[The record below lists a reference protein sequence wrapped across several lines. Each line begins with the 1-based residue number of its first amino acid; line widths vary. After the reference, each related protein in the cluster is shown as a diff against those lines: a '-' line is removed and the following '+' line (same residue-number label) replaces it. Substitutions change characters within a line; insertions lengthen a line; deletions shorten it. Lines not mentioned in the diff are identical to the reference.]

1 MENEEVVNP
10 GEILTARC
18 TYDSRGHSTMTK
30 IGHTGGDEMCNL
42 YLMFYT
48 LSPQDDFVL
57 CVDEQNAALTAQLP
71 AGNDVPLPPNPELE
85 HKAHG
90 ESVQSYDNG
99 GATGHM
105 MPVKKQDSTVRK
117 RPGVDNGDYDANIVA
132 TTNNDGDGLDS
143 LDNNNQDDSNDDVDI
158 QPRSAM
164 YRNGFV
170 VIV

>member
-1 MENEEVVNP
+1 
-10 GEILTARC
+10 
-18 TYDSRGHSTMTK
+18 
-30 IGHTGGDEMCNL
+30 MC
-42 YLMFYT
+42 
-48 LSPQDDFVL
+48 PQDLSLDLDVFPKDL
-57 CVDEQNAALTAQLP
+57 HFPKTLP

-105 MPVKKQDSTVRK
+105 MPVKKQDSSVRK

-143 LDNNNQDDSNDDVDI
+143 LDSNDNEDDSNDDVDI

-170 VIV
+170 AIV